1 MRLKNSAFISI
12 ILGLLSFTLSK
23 CGQQKKAVP
32 EKEMATAYYTVDDF
46 QKVKKIDAHVH
57 MNDLIDTVFIEQA
70 KEDNFKMLTIN
81 LFEFTGTPVK
91 AQQAFSVA
99 LVKKYPDRL
108 SYAAAFSLQNFNSD
122 GWQKEVIAYLKDA
135 VSKGAI
141 AVKVWKN
148 IGMELKDSTGH
159 LVFIDNPKFDP
170 VLDFMAKNN
179 IPLIGHLGEHKNS
192 WLPLEKMTVKGN
204 RDYARAHPQEHMYL
218 HPDRPSYEEYI
229 RVRDHMLEKHPDLKF
244 IGAHLG
250 SLEWS
255 VDELAKRLDKFP
267 NMAVDMAERISH
279 LQYQALTNWQKV
291 HDFFIKYQDRLIYGT
306 DMRHSAMDI
315 VNNNI
320 TAPADL
326 KKHEH
331 EVWLRHWR
339 FFTTDDMMNVPK
351 VEGTFKGLKLPRE
364 VVDKIYY
371 GNALHW
377 FPGIVK

>member
-1 MRLKNSAFISI
+1 MNVIKRGFIFI
-12 ILGLLSFTLSK
+12 VIGLLSCTLPM

-32 EKEMATAYYTVDDF
+32 EKETTTAYYTVDDF

-57 MNDLIDTVFIEQA
+57 MNDLIDTVFIDQA
-70 KEDNFKMLTIN
+70 QEDNFRMLTIN
-81 LFEFTGTPVK
+81 LFEFTGTPVE
-91 AQQAFSVA
+91 AQQEFSLT
-99 LVKKYPDRL
+99 LVKKYPGRL
-108 SYAAAFSLQNFNSD
+108 SYAAAFSLQHFNSD
-122 GWQKEVIAYLKDA
+122 GWQKEVIDYLKNA

-148 IGMELKDSTGH
+148 IGMELKDSAGH
-159 LVFIDNPKFDP
+159 LVFIDDPKFDP
-170 VLDFMAKNN
+170 VLDFMAQHN

-320 TAPADL
+320 TTPADL

-351 VEGTFKGLKLPRE
+351 VEGAFKGLKLPKE

-377 FPGIVK
+377 FPGIVQ

>member
-1 MRLKNSAFISI
+1 MRLKKNGFIFI
-12 ILGLLSFTLSK
+12 VLGSLSTVL
-23 CGQQKKAVP
+23 CNCHQQKKAVP
-32 EKEMATAYYTVDDF
+32 AKETATAYYTINDF

-57 MNDLIDTVFIEQA
+57 MNDLIDTVFIDQA
-70 KEDNFKMLTIN
+70 RDDNFRMLTIN
-81 LFEFTGTPVK
+81 LFEFTGTPVEK
-91 AQQAFSVA
+91 QQDFS
-99 LVKKYPDRL
+99 LGLIKKYPDRL
-108 SYAAAFSLQNFNSD
+108 SYAAAFSLKNFNSD
-122 GWQKEVIAYLKDA
+122 GWQQEVTDYLRDA
-135 VSKGAI
+135 VSKGAV

-148 IGMELKDSTGH
+148 IGMELKDTAGH

-170 VLDFMAKNN
+170 VLDFMAKHNL
-179 IPLIGHLGEHKNS
+179 PLIGHLGEHKNS

-204 RDYARAHPQEHMYL
+204 RDYARTHPQEHMYL

-279 LQYQALTNWQKV
+279 LQYQALTDWQKV
-291 HDFFIKYQDRLIYGT
+291 HDFFIRYQDRLIYGT

-331 EVWLRHWR
+331 EVSLRHWR
-339 FFTTDDMMNVPK
+339 FFTTDDVMNVPK
-351 VEGTFKGLKLPRE
+351 VEGAFKGLKLPKE

-371 GNALHW
+371 RNALHW
-377 FPGIVK
+377 FPGIVR